1 MSYSYFYQELNTD
14 KLQLF
19 SAWVADELQQF
30 LLLYPENIVQ
40 MPINNI
46 ADKYIIAM
54 SMTFPNKSQD
64 IHRDRD

>member
-1 MSYSYFYQELNTD
+1 MSYSHFLARTEYG
-14 KLQLF
+14 K
-19 SAWVADELQQF
+19 VAEELQQF
-30 LLLYPENIVQ
+30 WLSYTGNIVQ

-54 SMTFPNKSQD
+54 GMTFPNLSQY